1 MLLLMAIKILT
12 ITELFLFQLKMEK
25 TLFYIVCT
33 FVLVGSTQDALNA
46 HQNVAG
52 QGSHLALSHHL
63 QGGNIAFGTHAHIA
77 GGFDLGGHGQKF
89 FQSLD
94 DPKYIENEIKKLTPI
109 SAENLIE
116 EEWKTFKVRQFF
128 FFWHSR
134 SRIHQLIK

>member
-1 MLLLMAIKILT
+1 MHQVTHT
-12 ITELFLFQLKMEK
+12 IVSHGNKRFLFQLKMEK

-33 FVLVGSTQDALNA
+33 FVLVGSTQDALNT
-46 HQNVAG
+46 HQNFAG
-52 QGSHLALSHHL
+52 AGSHLALSHHL

-77 GGFDLGGHGQKF
+77 GGFDLGGHGHKF

-116 EEWKTFKVRQFF
+116 EEWKTFKVPQFF
-128 FFWHSR
+128 FSLEFLLSTY
-134 SRIHQLIK
+134 